1 MGATAMT
8 LRVGRSLLIRRLL
21 FQGSREVAHYSAARS
36 SAQEAMVALTCP
48 QSRRYSPA
56 HVSAT
61 QSRKRDAQVIKGIKG
76 VKDILPDE
84 TPRWRFIEETARQ
97 WADRY
102 GFHEIRIPIFEVTT
116 LFARSIGATTDIVEK
131 EMYTFSDRDG
141 TSLTL
146 RPEGT
151 AGTVRAFIE
160 HHREA
165 DPLPQKYFYIGPMF
179 RHERPQ
185 AGRLRQFHQ
194 FGVEYLGTQDPKAD
208 VDVIALL
215 WRFLSDL
222 HLPDLT
228 LEINSLGTSTDRV
241 AYLPVL
247 VAFLQSR
254 VDQLCENCRRRIETN
269 PLRVLDCKVPGCR
282 AATED
287 APHLTSYLSPEAKD
301 HFDQVLSTLSAL
313 EIPFRLN
320 PRLVRGLDYYC
331 LTAFEITSSHLG
343 AQNAVG
349 AGGRY
354 DGLVQLLG
362 GQPTPAVGFAAG
374 LERIAM
380 MLPSERVS
388 TVRPSIYVASFGAE
402 GSPVGLRLLDALR
415 QVGLSAMSDYRATTL
430 KAHLRQADRAG
441 CRFAVLLGDDEA
453 RTGSAIVRD
462 MQSKAQE
469 TIPLTD
475 LPRYFAALSKDF

>member
-1 MGATAMT
+1 
-8 LRVGRSLLIRRLL
+8 LR
-21 FQGSREVAHYSAARS
+21 
-36 SAQEAMVALTCP
+36 
-48 QSRRYSPA
+48 
-56 HVSAT
+56 
-61 QSRKRDAQVIKGIKG
+61 VIKGIKG

-84 TPRWRFIEETARQ
+84 TPRWRLVEETARR
-97 WADRY
+97 WAARY

-131 EMYTFSDRDG
+131 EMYTFPDRDG

-160 HHREA
+160 HNRAA

-194 FGVEYLGTQDPKAD
+194 FGVEYFGTQDAMAD

-222 HLPDLT
+222 ALPDLT
-228 LEINSLGTSTDRV
+228 LEMNSLGSTADRA

-247 VAFLQSR
+247 RSFLQSR
-254 VDQLCENCRRRIETN
+254 VEHLCDNCRRRLETN
-269 PLRVLDCKVPGCR
+269 PLRVLDCKIPSCR

-287 APHLTSYLSPEAKD
+287 APQLISYLSAEAKS
-301 HFDQVLSTLSAL
+301 HFDQVLSMLTAL
-313 EIPFRLN
+313 AIPWRHN

-354 DGLVQLLG
+354 DGLVELLG
-362 GQPTPAVGFAAG
+362 GPSTPAVGFATG
-374 LERIAM
+374 LERIVM
-380 MLPSERVS
+380 MLATDRLPASSPSV
-388 TVRPSIYVASFGAE
+388 YVAAFGSA
-402 GSPVGLRLLDALR
+402 GKPAGAQVLDALR
-415 QVGLSAMSDYRATTL
+415 LAGVAAQSDYRVSTL
-430 KAHLRQADRAG
+430 KGHLRQADRAG

-453 RTGSAIVRD
+453 RSGSAVIRD
-462 MQSKAQE
+462 MESKVQE
-469 TIPLTD
+469 SISLGD
-475 LPRYFAALSKDF
+475 LPRYFLSLIKGF